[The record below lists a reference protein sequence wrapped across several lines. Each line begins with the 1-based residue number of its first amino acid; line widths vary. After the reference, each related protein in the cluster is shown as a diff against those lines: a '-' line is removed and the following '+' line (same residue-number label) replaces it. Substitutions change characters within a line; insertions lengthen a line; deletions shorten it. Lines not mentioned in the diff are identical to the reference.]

1 VESGTVG
8 RGETAINA
16 VSGADGAAADSF
28 EVLNPATGQAIAD
41 VAIDSPAEV
50 AAKVARVRAN
60 QAEWEAMGIEG
71 RYHWLGK
78 LRDWLLDNSDRVL
91 DTMQRETG
99 KVRADA
105 TNEPAY
111 LADLINFYG
120 TKAAEFIGEEKIRP
134 HSPLLASKKLR
145 VQYRPHQVV
154 GIISPWNFPLILALG
169 DAIPALQ
176 AGAAVVIKPS
186 EFTPLGLAEV
196 VEAWKNE
203 IGGPDVLECVQG
215 VGDTGGA
222 LVDAVDFIQFTG
234 SDRTGRK
241 VMARAAET
249 LTPVSLELGG
259 KDPMI
264 VLADADLDRAANAAA
279 WGGMMNS
286 GQICMSVERIYV
298 EEPAYDE
305 FVAKLTK
312 EVGKLRQGADSTGWD
327 ADVGAMTSPN
337 QTAIVKDH
345 VDDALASGARAL
357 TGGKAVEGPGDYFE
371 PTVLVDVNHSMKV
384 MRDETFGPVVGVMK
398 ARDAEEAL
406 RLANDSRYGLSG
418 SVFGERNRAEQV
430 ARRVECGAVNV
441 NDVLVNYLASDV
453 PMGGWKQSG
462 IGSRHGEGGI
472 KKYCRPESVVI
483 TRFGGKR
490 EPTWYPYTRSRRN
503 LVGRLAQA
511 FNARDLKRRLGL
523 RG

>member
-1 VESGTVG
+1 VETGIA
-8 RGETAINA
+8 ETSSEPRPAA
-16 VSGADGAAADSF
+16 EGAAPAERI
-28 EVLNPATGQAIAD
+28 EVRNPATNELIEAIP
-41 VAIDSPAEV
+41 VASPEEV
-50 AAKVARVRAN
+50 AATVARVRAN
-60 QAEWEAMGIEG
+60 QAEWEALGIEG
-71 RYHWLGK
+71 RYRWLEK
-78 LRDWLLDNSDRVL
+78 LRDWLLDNREQVL

-105 TNEPAY
+105 SNEPAY

-120 TKAAEFIGEEKIRP
+120 TSAAKFIGEESVKP
-134 HSPLLASKKLR
+134 HTPLLAAKKLR
-145 VQYRPHQVV
+145 VQYRPHPVV

-196 VEAWKNE
+196 VKAWKQE
-203 IGGPDVLECVQG
+203 IGGPDVLDCVQG
-215 VGDTGGA
+215 VGETGGA
-222 LVDAVDFIQFTG
+222 LVDNVDFIQFTG

-305 FVAKLTK
+305 FVAKLTA
-312 EVGKLRQGADSTGWD
+312 EVGKLRQGADG
-327 ADVGAMTSPN
+327 AGAPKDVGAMTSPN
-337 QTAIVKDH
+337 QTAIVEDH
-345 VDDALASGARAL
+345 VQDALAAGARAL
-357 TGGKAVEGPGDYFE
+357 TGGKRVEGPGDYFE
-371 PTVLVDVNHSMKV
+371 PTVLVDVDHSMKV
-384 MRDETFGPVVGVMK
+384 MRDETFGPVVGVMR
-398 ARDAEEAL
+398 AHDAEEAL
-406 RLANDSRYGLSG
+406 RLANDSPYGLSG
-418 SVFGERNRAEQV
+418 SVFGEKERAERV

-441 NDVLVNYLASDV
+441 NDVLVNYLATDV

-462 IGSRHGEGGI
+462 IGYRHGEPGI
-472 KKYCRPESVVI
+472 KKYCRTESVVI

-490 EPTWYPYTRSRRN
+490 EPTWYPYTKARRG
-503 LVGRLAQA
+503 LVDRIARA
-511 FNARDLKRRLGL
+511 FNARDLKRRLGI
-523 RG
+523 RS

>member
-1 VESGTVG
+1 VEG
-8 RGETAINA
+8 RTAEAI
-16 VSGADGAAADSF
+16 DGATGEAAGAGAQM
-28 EVLNPATGQAIAD
+28 EVINPATGAPIAT
-41 VAIDSPAEV
+41 VPIDSPRAV
-50 AAKVARVRAN
+50 AATVARVRAA
-60 QAEWEAMGIEG
+60 QPAWEELGIEG
-71 RYHWLGK
+71 RYRWLGR
-78 LRDWLLDNSDRVL
+78 LRDWLLDNTERVL
-91 DTMQRETG
+91 DTMQAETG

-105 TNEPAY
+105 SNEPAY

-120 TKAAEFIGEEKIRP
+120 TRAAKFIGEERVRP
-134 HSPLLASKKLR
+134 HTPLLAAKKLR
-145 VQYRPHQVV
+145 VQYRPHRVV
-154 GIISPWNFPLILALG
+154 GIISPWNFPLMLALG

-176 AGAAVVIKPS
+176 AGAAVVVKPS

-196 VEAWKNE
+196 VRAWKEE
-203 IGGPDVLECVQG
+203 IGAPDVLDCVQG
-215 VGDTGGA
+215 VGETGGA
-222 LVDAVDFIQFTG
+222 LVDEVDFIQFTG

-264 VLADADLDRAANAAA
+264 VLSDADLDRAANAAA

-305 FVAKLTK
+305 FVAKLTA
-312 EVGKLRQGADSTGWD
+312 EVGRLRQGADDRGFGK
-327 ADVGAMTSPN
+327 DVGAMTSPN
-337 QTAIVKDH
+337 QTAIVEQH
-345 VDDALASGARAL
+345 VDEALKSGARAL
-357 TGGKAVEGPGDYFE
+357 TGGRRVEGPGDYFE
-371 PTVLVDVNHSMKV
+371 PTVLVDVDHSMKV

-398 ARDAEEAL
+398 VRDAEEAL

-418 SVFGERNRAEQV
+418 SVFGESERAERI

-462 IGSRHGEGGI
+462 IGYRHGEPGI
-472 KKYCRPESVVI
+472 KKYCRTESVVI

-490 EPTWYPYTRSRRN
+490 EPGWYPYTRGRRS
-503 LVGRLAQA
+503 LVARIARA
-511 FNARDLKRRLGL
+511 FNARDLRRRLGL
-523 RG
+523 R